1 VDPLTLLT
9 RKDKWFLGGGKGAL
23 YAPPFPRFLT
33 SPGYWDESYFADL
46 RLDRLFTVLFLDEQQ
61 RPLRF
66 RSAIVDWRPDRLVLL
81 HEAGDSVIE
90 ETRCV
95 LAGQAWTST
104 FEKRSGGPKLTAIV
118 WSLLE
123 ERPAGIGTPW
133 QSFQFGGADPAL
145 YGRFSTAWPAEIEP
159 DRTAVESEN
168 LQAGAAM
175 LPPLELTLAWGADR
189 PRSGWLSRLAQRHD
203 ISPVFETSMLPEI
216 GGLIRIGGDHV
227 VGPGD
232 GLRHLYQ
239 AYVWDDDG
247 PLQVAAA
254 AGLEAG
260 QALQGLQSALKP
272 GAAVRNQADWR
283 AYFESVPQFESSDP
297 YLNAA
302 YWYRWYGLRLNTVDV
317 PGLPMRT
324 ELGLAESAPY
334 VTEGIGFFRNFIT
347 YSAQAHLR
355 EVAWMHE
362 SRLAESIL
370 QNLTKVQRS
379 DGSYPGHN
387 YSARP
392 PRDFYHAD
400 FASGASLLEK
410 LHGQRIAP
418 EVRSSLIRYAAY
430 LSGPRRFESAG
441 PSPMVWVKD
450 QNETGQEYMSRY
462 LAANERADEWGE
474 IRLGGVDGTT
484 YLILLQEFLG
494 EDATPFRDALAK
506 TKTDGFFADVLA
518 DGRLSDARPASGLYP
533 YLLVSAGPGIE
544 KWLGAS
550 APFDLPA
557 GYPATSKDDPTFSAE
572 AEWKDRRTNCPW
584 NGRSWPMVNS
594 HLVDALAHS
603 ARTANLSLKELAGA
617 ALMKAIRL
625 LFHDGDPT
633 RPCCYEHYNPVTGV
647 PALFRGYDDYM
658 HSWVVDLTL
667 RHAVGFQPSASGD
680 WACDPLPTG
689 VEWIRCGQI
698 PHRGERIDVEIRDGK
713 PAA

>member
-1 VDPLTLLT
+1 
-9 RKDKWFLGGGKGAL
+9 
-23 YAPPFPRFLT
+23 
-33 SPGYWDESYFADL
+33 
-46 RLDRLFTVLFLDEQQ
+46 
-61 RPLRF
+61 
-66 RSAIVDWRPDRLVLL
+66 
-81 HEAGDSVIE
+81 
-90 ETRCV
+90 
-95 LAGQAWTST
+95 
-104 FEKRSGGPKLTAIV
+104 
-118 WSLLE
+118 
-123 ERPAGIGTPW
+123 
-133 QSFQFGGADPAL
+133 
-145 YGRFSTAWPAEIEP
+145 
-159 DRTAVESEN
+159 
-168 LQAGAAM
+168 
-175 LPPLELTLAWGADR
+175 
-189 PRSGWLSRLAQRHD
+189 
-203 ISPVFETSMLPEI
+203 MLPEI
-216 GGLIRIGGDHV
+216 GGPIRIGGDHV

-239 AYVWDDDG
+239 AYVWSDDG

-254 AGLEAG
+254 AGLEAA
-260 QALQGLQSALKP
+260 QALQGLQDALKP
-272 GAAVRNQADWR
+272 GAVARNQADWR

-474 IRLGGVDGTT
+474 IQLGGVDGTT

-506 TKTDGFFADVLA
+506 TRTDGFFADVLA

-557 GYPATSKDDPTFSAE
+557 GFPATSKDDPTFSAE

-603 ARTANLSLKELAGA
+603 ARTANPSLKESAGA

-625 LFHDGDPT
+625 LFHDGDPS
-633 RPCCYEHYNPVTGV
+633 RPCCYEHYNPITGT

-658 HSWVVDLTL
+658 HSWIVDLIL
-667 RHAVGFQPSASGD
+667 RHGVGFQATTSGE
-680 WACDPLPTG
+680 WVCDPLPTG
-689 VEWIRCGQI
+689 VEWMRCAQI
-698 PHRGERIDVEIRDGK
+698 PYRGERIDVEVRDGK
-713 PAA
+713 PVF